1 MQCHW
6 AVNLKTFKINNMNR
20 AFKTQF
26 HNGEKDEKT
35 IVTMSVT
42 VNNGKRFNSLDN
54 AGKDRLISHL
64 VTFKKQVEA
73 FTAEIILSMGKKAE
87 S

>member
-1 MQCHW
+1 MNRQ
-6 AVNLKTFKINNMNR
+6 FKI
-20 AFKTQF
+20 QF
-26 HNGEKDEKT
+26 HNGEPDEKT

-54 AGKDRLISHL
+54 ASKDSLVKHL

-73 FTAEIILSMGKKAE
+73 FTAEIILSMKK
-87 S
+87 